1 MDYKIKLGMTQE
13 LRIVKQKDFGVYL
26 NMPGGKD
33 EDKILLPKKQ
43 VPEGAQLG
51 DAVRVFV
58 YKDSEDRMIATTLK
72 PAVEVGGL
80 AKLRV
85 KQLTSIGAFL
95 DWGLSKDLL
104 LPFKE
109 QTYPLKEDD
118 EVLICLYVAKSGRDQ
133 NGGRLCATMKVY
145 DYLST
150 DSPYVKDDHVTGTV
164 YEIISTMGAFVAV
177 DDKYAGYVPIS
188 DIYDTTKAGDVVKAR
203 VDEVREDGKLT
214 LKLREKAY
222 IQMDADSAL
231 IYERLQAAGGRLPYH
246 DKTAPEVIKKEF
258 GLSKN
263 AFKRAVGRLYKEGK
277 ISLSD
282 HGIAVKSTQK

>member
-1 MDYKIKLGMTQE
+1 MEYKIKLGVTQE
-13 LRIVKQKDFGVYL
+13 LRIVKKKDFGVYL
-26 NMPGGKD
+26 NIPGGKD
-33 EDKILLPKKQ
+33 GDKILLPKKQ

-51 DAVRVFV
+51 DALRVFV

-80 AKLRV
+80 ARLRI
-85 KQLTSIGAFL
+85 KQLTRIGAFL
-95 DWGLSKDLL
+95 DWGLPKDLL

-109 QTYPLKEDD
+109 QTYPLQEND
-118 EVLICLYVAKSGRDQ
+118 EVLIYLYVAKSGRDQ

-150 DSPYVKDDHVTGTV
+150 DSPYVKDDRVTGTV
-164 YEIISTMGAFVAV
+164 YEIINTIGAFVAV
-177 DDKYAGYVPIS
+177 DNKYAGYIPLS
-188 DIYDTTKAGDVVKAR
+188 DIYGTTKAGDVITAR

-231 IYERLQAAGGRLPYH
+231 IYEKLQAAGGHLPYH
-246 DKTAPEVIKKEF
+246 DKTSPEVIKKEF

-263 AFKRAVGRLYKEGK
+263 AFKRAIGRLYKQGK

-282 HGIAVKSTQK
+282 KGIAARFDG

>member
-1 MDYKIKLGMTQE
+1 MEYKIKLGVTQE
-13 LRIVKQKDFGVYL
+13 LRIVKKTDFGVYL
-26 NMPGGKD
+26 NIVGGKD

-43 VPEGAQLG
+43 VPEGKQMG
-51 DAVRVFV
+51 DSINVFV

-85 KQLTSIGAFL
+85 KQLTKIGAFL
-95 DWGLSKDLL
+95 DWGLPKDLL

-109 QTYPLKEDD
+109 QTYPLQEND
-118 EVLICLYVAKSGRDQ
+118 EVLIYLYVAKSGRDR

-150 DSPYVKDDHVTGTV
+150 DSPYAKDDHVTGII
-164 YEIISTMGAFVAV
+164 YEIIKEMGAFVAV
-177 DDKYAGYVPIS
+177 DDKYAGYIPLS
-188 DIYDTTKAGDVVKAR
+188 DIYDTTKAGDVVTAR

-222 IQMDADSAL
+222 IQMDTDSAL
-231 IYERLQAAGGRLPYH
+231 IYEKLTAAGGHLPYH

-263 AFKRAVGRLYKEGK
+263 AFKRAIGRLYKEGK

-282 HGIAVKSTQK
+282 EGIDTRFNE